1 MPDILNDFV
10 KIVFIVGSCRSGKTS
25 LGQLVSS
32 SKNTEFID
40 ESMLLISLPIL
51 SLIGRLNEDEASLLF
66 KMYLDELIY
75 ETVLMRKSNFRPFD
89 QSCIWKSTSID
100 EVMERIALKRK
111 IDACNYIENNKFTVV
126 ISLPDNLGAFNFVR
140 KLYPYSKVI
149 ISIRSA
155 SSVAGL
161 VKNKGWFSDESLV
174 NPLNATITRNFVTN
188 GTEYLLPWW
197 VLLGEES
204 KFINLTEF
212 ERGLYYW
219 YEMNKKYLYWKN
231 QSDDFFSVKFE
242 DLIEKTTQ
250 VQQDIFDFVGNTYT
264 GFTNQR
270 VLEIS
275 QFVDLVDT
283 SFNVKEV
290 SNVLDKRYIVLMREI
305 YGD

>member
-1 MPDILNDFV
+1 M
-10 KIVFIVGSCRSGKTS
+10 
-25 LGQLVSS
+25 
-32 SKNTEFID
+32 
-40 ESMLLISLPIL
+40 
-51 SLIGRLNEDEASLLF
+51 
-66 KMYLDELIY
+66 
-75 ETVLMRKSNFRPFD
+75 
-89 QSCIWKSTSID
+89 
-100 EVMERIALKRK
+100 
-111 IDACNYIENNKFTVV
+111 
-126 ISLPDNLGAFNFVR
+126 
-140 KLYPYSKVI
+140 I